1 MTVVVVGAGFTGATV
16 AERVATVL
24 DEEVVVVERRK
35 RVGGS
40 AEDYRTEDGLLV
52 QKCGP
57 HVFHT
62 NSTRVW
68 DYLGSFG
75 VTWLTLKYGVAAL
88 VGSELVP
95 LPLGFRAAEIFAGPK
110 APALVKALTERYG
123 LGARVGVWDL
133 VQEFPGFGEWAIEH
147 VFRGYNEK
155 HWGMPLAA
163 VPESVLRRLPIVIGN
178 QDSYFTDKFQ
188 GVPAEGYTC
197 LIERMLDRPR
207 VRLALGTDYRD
218 VEKEHPG
225 ATVVYTGSPD
235 AYFGEDGAL
244 PYRTVTFV
252 HGDEGMLWHSPK
264 GGLPEQT
271 EFATVTMPSS
281 KTVRT
286 RRTEHRL
293 ITTPG
298 SANRLCVSDIPAAHE
313 PGVTEPYYPIPLE
326 KNIRLAQ
333 RYHER
338 APKHVFFAGRLGS
351 YQYLNMDQAI
361 AQGLMVFEKIRSAR
375 AA

>member
-1 MTVVVVGAGFTGATV
+1 MSVVVVGAGFTGATV
-16 AERVATVL
+16 AERLASVL
-24 DEEVVVVERRK
+24 GEDVVVVERRS

-40 AEDYRTEDGLLV
+40 AEDFRTEDGLLV

-62 NSTRVW
+62 NATRVW
-68 DYLGSFG
+68 DYVQSFG
-75 VTWLTLKYGVAAL
+75 GAWLTTCYRVAAL
-88 VGSELVP
+88 VGKELVP
-95 LPLGFRAAEIFAGPK
+95 LPLGFRAAESFAGPK
-110 APALVKALTERYG
+110 APALIQALSEHYG

-133 VQEFPGFGEWAIEH
+133 VQDFPGFGEWAIEH

-163 VPESVLRRLPIVIGN
+163 VPDSVLQRLPIVIGN

-188 GVPAEGYTC
+188 GVPLDGYTA
-197 LIERMLDRPR
+197 LIERMLEHPR
-207 VRLALGTDYRD
+207 IKLALDTDFQD

-235 AYFGEDGAL
+235 AYFSEEGAL
-244 PYRTVTFV
+244 PYRSVVFLHTE
-252 HGDEGMLWHSPK
+252 GDWVSGPN
-264 GGLPEQT
+264 PPRQT
-271 EFATVTMPSS
+271 EFATVTMPSPN
-281 KTVRT
+281 TMRT

-293 ITTPG
+293 ITSPG
-298 SANRLCVSDIPAAHE
+298 SQNALAVSDVPDAYV
-313 PGVTEPYYPIPLE
+313 PGVNIPYYPIPLE

-333 RYHER
+333 RYHDR
-338 APKHVFFAGRLGS
+338 APKHVYFAGRLGS

-361 AQGLMVFEKIRSAR
+361 AQGLMVFEKIRKAR